1 MERREFVQKSILTTA
16 AIASAGLASA
26 QQRPAASK
34 EIYDF
39 RVYHMRR
46 NINPLDNFFS
56 KALIPAL
63 NKMGV
68 KNVGV
73 FRETSLSEPAKIYT
87 LTSYASF
94 EDFGKVATALNNDKD
109 FITASADYNGIAMQ
123 QAVYERFDSSL
134 LLAFDGHP
142 KLVLPSKDQKLFELR
157 IYEGYSED
165 AVKRKVKMFNQGEID
180 IFRDVKLPAVFYG
193 ENISGKNMPALTYM
207 GAYNTM
213 EERDQVWKNFSAHPE
228 WQKMS
233 KLPEYADT
241 VSKIYKI
248 FLERVTSSQI

>member
-1 MERREFVQKSILTTA
+1 MERRKFVQKSILTTA
-16 AIASAGLASA
+16 AFAGAGQASA
-26 QQRPAASK
+26 QQRPAAIK

-39 RVYHMRR
+39 RIYHMRR

-73 FRETSLSEPAKIYT
+73 FRETSMSEPAKIYT
-87 LTSYASF
+87 VTPYASF
-94 EDFGKVATALNNDKD
+94 EEFGKVITALINDKD
-109 FITASADYNGIAMQ
+109 FITASAEYNGIGIE

-142 KLVLPSKDQKLFELR
+142 KLVVPSNDQKLFELR

-207 GAYNTM
+207 GAYKTM
-213 EERDQVWKNFSAHPE
+213 EERDEVWKNFSVHPE

-248 FLERVTSSQI
+248 FLERMPSSQV

>member
-1 MERREFVQKSILTTA
+1 MASVG
-16 AIASAGLASA
+16 IASAEE
-26 QQRPAASK
+26 RPAASK
-34 EIYDF
+34 EVYDF
-39 RVYHMRR
+39 RIYHMRR

-68 KNVGV
+68 KNIGV
-73 FRETSLSEPAKIYT
+73 FRETSMSEPAKIYT
-87 LTSYASF
+87 VTPYASF
-94 EDFGKVATALNNDKD
+94 EEFGKVTSALIHDKD
-109 FITASADYNGIAMQ
+109 FITASADYNGIAMP
-123 QAVYERFDSSL
+123 QAVYERFDSNL

-142 KLVLPSKDQKLFELR
+142 KLVVPSKDQKLFELR

-165 AVKRKVKMFNQGEID
+165 AVRRKVKMFNQGEID
-180 IFRDVKLPAVFYG
+180 IFKDVKLPAVFYG
-193 ENISGKNMPALTYM
+193 ENISGKDMPALTYM
-207 GAYNTM
+207 GAYNSM

-248 FLERVTSSQI
+248 FLERMPSSQI